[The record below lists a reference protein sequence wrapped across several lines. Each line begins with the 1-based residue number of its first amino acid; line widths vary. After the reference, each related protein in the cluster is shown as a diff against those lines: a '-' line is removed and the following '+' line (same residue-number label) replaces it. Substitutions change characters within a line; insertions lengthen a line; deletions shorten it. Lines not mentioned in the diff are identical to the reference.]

1 MYLGTIER
9 VYLLLSDYE
18 GSICHHGQRG
28 RKGDQ
33 EAGLE
38 LLRPEDL
45 KKSQSSVR
53 VPLFV
58 LELSRV
64 RSELKLSY
72 CVKRCLNQLEK

>member
-1 MYLGTIER
+1 
-9 VYLLLSDYE
+9 
-18 GSICHHGQRG
+18 
-28 RKGDQ
+28 
-33 EAGLE
+33 LE